1 MQIPRTGGVRVL
13 PRVRSAAVGL
23 ATTALHR
30 LLTSA
35 RVAEHLGSTPG
46 ENVDFVTKFEKAL
59 RKRYQHLKTEMAKIE
74 HLIDAFEKGAKRG
87 AKPTGRGGLSAAGRK
102 RISMAQKARW
112 AKRKK
117 G

>member
-1 MQIPRTGGVRVL
+1 V
-13 PRVRSAAVGL
+13 AVGL
-23 ATTALHR
+23 AATALHR
-30 LLTSA
+30 LLASA

-87 AKPTGRGGLSAAGRK
+87 AKPTGRGGYRHQAANESRWRRRPDVQRERK
-102 RISMAQKARW
+102 D
-112 AKRKK
+112 KK
-117 G
+117 